1 MKFFVL
7 ALIAAFAITSCSKE
21 ENSTIDF
28 QSFPQKWELVKI
40 DGSDS
45 LQLNG
50 DNWQETYLLNAD
62 SSFEKIRILDQDTAM
77 GSGTFQIVQSEN
89 ENYLLLNFDS
99 VTDEDIVSSC
109 LRNKEDFIYQPN
121 NRFVGTWN
129 ECDGPK
135 LEYQRVY

>member
-109 LRNKEDFIYQPN
+109 LRNK
-121 NRFVGTWN
+121 
-129 ECDGPK
+129 
-135 LEYQRVY
+135 